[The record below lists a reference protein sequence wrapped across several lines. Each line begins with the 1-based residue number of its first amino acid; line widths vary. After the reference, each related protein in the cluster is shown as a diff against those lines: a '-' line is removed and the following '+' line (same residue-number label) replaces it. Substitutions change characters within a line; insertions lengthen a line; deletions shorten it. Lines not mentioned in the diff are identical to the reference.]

1 MTQLQK
7 DILLVILKSQL
18 QIENAVWDRLNEMRK
33 SYDTSFLSD
42 NILITSTRIAEI
54 RRQINLIENGV

>member
-18 QIENAVWDRLNEMRK
+18 EIENKVWDRLNEMRK
-33 SYDTSFLSD
+33 SYDTAFVSD
-42 NILITSTRIAEI
+42 NTIIASTRIAEI
-54 RRQINLIENGV
+54 RRQINLIENGL